1 MKCISCNNVHE
12 ENYCP
17 HCGEKKNVKRIT
29 FPSMFQYTLSSII
42 GMDKGFLFNVKSLF
56 TNPKKII
63 TNYILG
69 KRKNI
74 LNPISFLIFS
84 ITIYLI
90 IEALLKVP
98 IKKSPI
104 TNIDK
109 EGLQKIGYFGGKFI
123 RIYFKYFWIFALI
136 PLSFLTRILFKKYN
150 YSEHLAI
157 NSFILG
163 QITLIGILTHFFFRM
178 PIIIL
183 DPFIYVALILY
194 IYIVFKNKNDKM
206 EAAILSF
213 LTIFL
218 FILMMI
224 GIIFTLGYF
233 S

>member
-1 MKCISCNNVHE
+1 MKCISCNNMHE

-29 FPSMFQYTLSSII
+29 FPSMFQYAISSII
-42 GMDKGFLFNVKSLF
+42 DMDKGFLFNVKSLF

-69 KRKNI
+69 KRKDI

-90 IEALLKVP
+90 IETFLKVP
-98 IKKSPI
+98 VKKSTI
-104 TNIDK
+104 TNVDR
-109 EGLQKIGYFGGKFI
+109 EGLEKIAYFGGRFI
-123 RIYFKYFWIFALI
+123 RVYFKYFWVFTLI
-136 PLSFLTRILFKKYN
+136 PLSFLTRILFQKYN

-163 QITLIGILTHFFFRM
+163 QITLIGILSHLIFRE
-178 PIIIL
+178 PIII
-183 DPFIYVALILY
+183 DPVIYIALILY
-194 IYIVFKNKNDKM
+194 IYIVFKNKNDKV
-206 EAAILSF
+206 ETAILSF
-213 LTIFL
+213 FTIFL
-218 FILMMI
+218 FILMML
-224 GIIFTLGYF
+224 GIIFTLGYL